1 MIVWRIYRNAC
12 YRVAD
17 GLAEAMRRMLGH
29 LE

>member
-1 MIVWRIYRNAC
+1 MILWRIYSKAC
-12 YRVAD
+12 YKVAD